1 MCYTRQYIRYAFTI
15 HKMKIL
21 SPYKKVF
28 LSWKMEIILKFP
40 AELRMSFIQD
50 CDLFISKSQA
60 QTILFVPY
68 IVAIG
73 LILLLL
79 LL

>member
-60 QTILFVPY
+60 QTILFV
-68 IVAIG
+68 AIG

-79 LL
+79 L

>member
-50 CDLFISKSQA
+50 CDQFISKSQA
-60 QTILFVPY
+60 QTILFV
-68 IVAIG
+68 AIG

-79 LL
+79 L